1 MTINRSPVTVRSQ
14 HGQYGEYSEQQQH
27 EQADKTEAQE
37 GQKLFCQMIIGFSC
51 AALFGLVMLVIGS
64 VFIGDAV
71 KSQYAITIMLCVMGM
86 GNITLYIL
94 VNCKKFGHG

>member
-14 HGQYGEYSEQQQH
+14 HGQYEEYREQQQH

-37 GQKLFCQMIIGFSC
+37 GRKLFCQMIIGFSC